1 MIGSL
6 LYLCASRPDIMLSVC
21 MCARFQSDPRECHLV
36 VVKRI
41 LRYLVATPC
50 FRIWY
55 PKGSTFDLIGYP
67 DSDYAGCKVD
77 RKSTSGTCQFL
88 GRSLVSWSS
97 KKQTSV
103 ALSTAEAEYVTAGQC
118 CVQLLWMRKPSGTLA
133 TI

>member
-1 MIGSL
+1 VAIK
-6 LYLCASRPDIMLSVC
+6 
-21 MCARFQSDPRECHLV
+21 Q
-36 VVKRI
+36 I

-50 FRIWY
+50 FGIWY
-55 PKGSTFDLIGYP
+55 PKGSTFDLIGYS
-67 DSDYAGCKVD
+67 DSNYAGCKVD

-103 ALSTAEAEYVTAGQC
+103 ALSIAEAEYVAQDSVARNYFG
-118 CVQLLWMRKPSGTLA
+118 WGKPSGTLA